1 VNIFPAPTYASC
13 RITPAVKSPSHAEEV
28 LTRPPHSRALL
39 LFQPVLSTRTYL
51 NCGELEEDAIEAK
64 AESPGSCGK
73 EALWCN
79 VELCVEVEEGLEI
92 GSKVGSECLPSSFE
106 CAVLKEG
113 RSRACEEGCGR

>member
-1 VNIFPAPTYASC
+1 MLLAGSL
-13 RITPAVKSPSHAEEV
+13 RLSSPLHAEEV

-39 LFQPVLSTRTYL
+39 LFQPVVLSTRTYL

-64 AESPGSCGK
+64 AESPGSWGK
-73 EALWCN
+73 EALWCS

-106 CAVLKEG
+106 FAVLKEG